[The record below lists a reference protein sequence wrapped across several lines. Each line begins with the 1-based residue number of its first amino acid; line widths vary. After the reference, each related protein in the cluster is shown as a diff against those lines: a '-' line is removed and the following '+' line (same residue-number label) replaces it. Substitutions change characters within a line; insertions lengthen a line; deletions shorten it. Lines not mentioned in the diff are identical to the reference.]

1 MFSFLCKY
9 LLLLITALPKSCFI
23 GRGCF
28 SFCVLGFHS
37 QTMESLFSRTQA
49 VKFSLQ
55 TVIPK
60 TTPSSTLIIS
70 ISLLVLSAFNY
81 GFSDQAFATTQAM
94 NSFIKEFG
102 EHNVNTNTYAI
113 PALFTSLYNSL
124 KAGGQIVGYYH
135 LLSFLLPLLTRIPLT
150 SSLPFTGI
158 FVGSWVSNRYGRRW
172 CIFSMNVYALVTS
185 SIVVSSH
192 SGAQILAGRSLH
204 CPYFSIGPVTL
215 PSTLQVLTMW

>member
-1 MFSFLCKY
+1 
-9 LLLLITALPKSCFI
+9 
-23 GRGCF
+23 
-28 SFCVLGFHS
+28 
-37 QTMESLFSRTQA
+37 MESLFSRRQA

-60 TTPSSTLIIS
+60 TTPSSTLIFS

-124 KAGGQIVGYYH
+124 KVGGQIVGYYH
-135 LLSFLLPLLTRIPLT
+135 LLFISPTSTNTNSAYLFSAVHRYICWKLGQQSLWTPVVYFLDEYLRPGYLVH
-150 SSLPFTGI
+150 SHVFTFRCSDLG
-158 FVGSWVSNRYGRRW
+158 WTLA
-172 CIFSMNVYALVTS
+172 ALS
-185 SIVVSSH
+185 VVLH
-192 SGAQILAGRSLH
+192 ST
-204 CPYFSIGPVTL
+204 CYT
-215 PSTLQVLTMW
+215 T